1 MSFAAALPWTDKK
14 GRPHLLRSVIFLLL
28 LVPGTVLGVRWG
40 VWGLGT
46 RPLKAAIHSTGYWAV
61 WLLLGSLLISPLKAL
76 TGNTQWPVVRRMV
89 GVAALAY
96 ALIHLSLYMA
106 DEDWK
111 LLHIGAEILS
121 RFYLT
126 IGAVALLGLIVL
138 GATSTDSLVR
148 SLGARWKQLH
158 RLVYGIAV
166 LTAVHYT
173 LQSKADVSQA
183 LVAAG
188 AFAWLMLWR
197 RLPAGRDRTVVPMVG
212 LAVASALVTLATE
225 FLWYRFGTKID
236 PWRAMAI
243 EADVQY
249 GLHPAALV
257 LALGLLAATAIGLRQ
272 LAATRAGQSVWF
284 TVAIYAAGAFAAD
297 LGMFLFGL
305 SPDDPPAGQLVRH
318 VAAVLVFA
326 ALGYARTRLQGAG
339 QRSLLD
345 VLWAASALFPLL
357 ALVFDDPRLPVAAA
371 VVVAAGALVTCT
383 RVWTISRTAAVL
395 LLPLVA
401 WIAYAA
407 TATVA

>member
-1 MSFAAALPWTDKK
+1 MSFAQSLPWTDKK
-14 GRPHLLRSVIFLLL
+14 GRPHLLRSVIFVLLL
-28 LVPGTVLGVRWG
+28 LPGVVLAVRWG

-46 RPLKAAIHSTGYWAV
+46 RPLKVAIHSTGYWAV
-61 WLLLGSLLISPLKAL
+61 WLLLGSLLVSPLRAL
-76 TGNTQWPVVRRMV
+76 TGNMQWPVVRRMV
-89 GVAALAY
+89 GIAALAY
-96 ALIHLSLYMA
+96 ATIHLGLYMA

-111 LLHIGAEILS
+111 LLHIGSEIIS

-126 IGAVALLGLIVL
+126 IGAVALLGLAVL
-138 GATSTDSLVR
+138 GATSTDRIVR
-148 SLGARWKQLH
+148 ALGGRWKQLH

-183 LVAAG
+183 LVAIG

-197 RLPAGRDRTVVPMVG
+197 RLPAGQDRTAAPLVG
-212 LAVASALVTLATE
+212 LAVASAVVTLAAE
-225 FLWYRFGTKID
+225 FVWYRFGTKID

-243 EADVQY
+243 EIDVQY

-257 LALGLLAATAIGLRQ
+257 LAIGLLAAAVLGLRQ
-272 LAATRAGQSVWF
+272 LAMTRAGQSVWF

-305 SPDDPPAGQLVRH
+305 APDDPPAGFLPMH
-318 VAAVLVFA
+318 IAAVVVMAL
-326 ALGYARTRLQGAG
+326 LGYARTRLQGAG
-339 QRSLLD
+339 QRRLLD
-345 VLWAASALFPLL
+345 GLWAASALFPLL
-357 ALVFDDPRLPVAAA
+357 ALVFDDPRLPVVAAAA
-371 VVVAAGALVTCT
+371 VAIAAVATST

-407 TATVA
+407 TTVAA

>member
-1 MSFAAALPWTDKK
+1 MSFARSLPWTDKK
-14 GRPHLLRSVIFLLL
+14 GRPHLLRSVIFVLLL
-28 LVPGTVLGVRWG
+28 LPGVVLGVRWG

-46 RPLKAAIHSTGYWAV
+46 RPLKVAIHSTGYWAV
-61 WLLLGSLLISPLKAL
+61 WLLLGSLLVSPLRAL

-89 GVAALAY
+89 GIAALAY
-96 ALIHLSLYMA
+96 ATIHLGLYMA

-111 LLHIGAEILS
+111 LLHIGSEIVS

-126 IGAVALLGLIVL
+126 IGAVALLGLAVL
-138 GATSTDSLVR
+138 GATSTDRIVR
-148 SLGARWKQLH
+148 ALGGRWKQLH

-183 LVAAG
+183 LVAIG

-197 RLPAGRDRTVVPMVG
+197 RLPAGQDRTAAPLVG
-212 LAVASALVTLATE
+212 LAVASAVVTLAAE
-225 FLWYRFGTKID
+225 FVWYRFGTKID

-243 EADVQY
+243 EIDVQY

-257 LALGLLAATAIGLRQ
+257 LALGLLAAAVLGLRQ
-272 LAATRAGQSVWF
+272 LAMTRVGQSVWF

-305 SPDDPPAGQLVRH
+305 APDDPPAGFVPMH
-318 VAAVLVFA
+318 IAAVVVMAL
-326 ALGYARTRLQGAG
+326 LGYARTRLQGAG
-339 QRSLLD
+339 QRKLLD
-345 VLWAASALFPLL
+345 GLWAASALFPLL
-357 ALVFDDPRLPVAAA
+357 ALVFDDPRLPVVAAAA
-371 VVVAAGALVTCT
+371 VAIAAVATST

-407 TATVA
+407 TTVAA

>member
-1 MSFAAALPWTDKK
+1 MSFAQSLPWTDKK
-14 GRPHLLRSVIFLLL
+14 GRPHLLRSVIFVLLL
-28 LVPGTVLGVRWG
+28 LPGVVLAVRWG

-46 RPLKAAIHSTGYWAV
+46 RPLKVAIHSTGYWAV
-61 WLLLGSLLISPLKAL
+61 WLLLGSLLVSPLRAL
-76 TGNTQWPVVRRMV
+76 TGNMQWPVVRRMV
-89 GVAALAY
+89 GIAALAY
-96 ALIHLSLYMA
+96 ATIHLGLYMA

-111 LLHIGAEILS
+111 LLHIGSEIIS

-126 IGAVALLGLIVL
+126 IGAVALLGLAVL
-138 GATSTDSLVR
+138 GATSTDRIVR
-148 SLGARWKQLH
+148 ALGGRWKQLH

-183 LVAAG
+183 LIAIG

-197 RLPAGRDRTVVPMVG
+197 RLPAGQDRTAAPLVG
-212 LAVASALVTLATE
+212 LAVASAVVTLAAE
-225 FLWYRFGTKID
+225 FVWYRFGTKID

-243 EADVQY
+243 EIDVQY

-257 LALGLLAATAIGLRQ
+257 LAIGLLAAAVLGLRQ
-272 LAATRAGQSVWF
+272 LAMTRAGQSVWF

-305 SPDDPPAGQLVRH
+305 APDDPPAGFLPMH
-318 VAAVLVFA
+318 IAAVVVMAL
-326 ALGYARTRLQGAG
+326 LGYARTRLQGAG
-339 QRSLLD
+339 QRRLLD
-345 VLWAASALFPLL
+345 GLWAASALFPLL
-357 ALVFDDPRLPVAAA
+357 ALVFDDPRLPVVAAAA
-371 VVVAAGALVTCT
+371 VAIAAVATST

-407 TATVA
+407 TTVAA

>member
-1 MSFAAALPWTDKK
+1 MSFAQSLPWTDKK
-14 GRPHLLRSVIFLLL
+14 GRPHLLRSVIFVLLL
-28 LVPGTVLGVRWG
+28 LPGVVLAVRWG

-46 RPLKAAIHSTGYWAV
+46 RPLKVAIHSTGYWAV
-61 WLLLGSLLISPLKAL
+61 WLLLGSLLVSPLRAL
-76 TGNTQWPVVRRMV
+76 TGNMQWPVVRRMV
-89 GVAALAY
+89 GIAALAY
-96 ALIHLSLYMA
+96 ATIHLGLYMA

-111 LLHIGAEILS
+111 LLHIGSEIIS

-126 IGAVALLGLIVL
+126 IGAVALLGLAVL
-138 GATSTDSLVR
+138 GATSTDRIVR
-148 SLGARWKQLH
+148 ALGGRWKQLH

-183 LVAAG
+183 LVAIG

-197 RLPAGRDRTVVPMVG
+197 RLPAGQDRTAAPLVG
-212 LAVASALVTLATE
+212 LAVASAVVTLAAE
-225 FLWYRFGTKID
+225 FVWYRFGTKID

-243 EADVQY
+243 EIDVQY

-257 LALGLLAATAIGLRQ
+257 LAIGLLAAAVLGLRQ
-272 LAATRAGQSVWF
+272 LAMTRAGQSVWF

-305 SPDDPPAGQLVRH
+305 APDDPPAGFVPMH
-318 VAAVLVFA
+318 IAAVVVMAL
-326 ALGYARTRLQGAG
+326 LGYARTRLQGAG
-339 QRSLLD
+339 QRRLLD
-345 VLWAASALFPLL
+345 GLWAASALFPLL
-357 ALVFDDPRLPVAAA
+357 ALVFDDPRLPVVAAAA
-371 VVVAAGALVTCT
+371 VAIAAVATST

-407 TATVA
+407 TTVAA